1 MLRVFLLLIGFAFGA
16 GIVFTAPA
24 RPLYQPEDPPK
35 LPARAVQVNLAG
47 TAWLGKYSTV
57 NRIFIFEA
65 DGTLSYKSTTAK
77 GKAFPNRG
85 SWRVVGDVLEFEHF
99 INPKQKLMQFRGT
112 IKDANTI
119 VGEATMLSNNMKSM
133 QTMQRTTLDAE

>member
-16 GIVFTAPA
+16 GILIAAPA

-47 TAWLGKYSTV
+47 TAWLGKYNTL

-77 GKAFPNRG
+77 GKVFPIRG
-85 SWRVVGDVLEFEHF
+85 SWRVVGDVIEFEHF
-99 INPKQKLMQFRGT
+99 TNPNQILGT

-119 VGEATMLSNNMKSM
+119 VGEATFRLNNMKSM
-133 QTMQRTTLDAE
+133 QTMQRTNLDVK